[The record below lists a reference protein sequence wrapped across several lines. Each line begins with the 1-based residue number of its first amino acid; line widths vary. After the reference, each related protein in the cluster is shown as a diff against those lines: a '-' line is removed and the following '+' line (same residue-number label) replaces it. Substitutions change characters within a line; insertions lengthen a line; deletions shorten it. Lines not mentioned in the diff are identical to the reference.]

1 MCCGYPSRVL
11 TVFIFRPLSPAR
23 RDSGCPERLTN
34 MLLRTNQESVV
45 FQGNPELY
53 FPYDTP

>member
-1 MCCGYPSRVL
+1 MRCGYPSRVL

-23 RDSGCPERLTN
+23 RGTLAAQRDTN